1 MLLPHFSLIM
11 SFWRVV
17 PLLGVAFF
25 SKWEV
30 FTRSSHAVLYYTGTW
45 HKPLNFLASWC
56 KPEKIRGASRAQTHV
71 PKPESQ
77 RLTRLSF
84 VAVIPDIS
92 LSSRYVTA
100 VCQDILLNIVI
111 CIWSRGGGP
120 DLRTPSSNETGLR
133 PTTIQFASNCSLDTT
148 YNRFT
153 VPQPCTSFPSRIPF
167 SNNAIRHS

>member
-30 FTRSSHAVLYYTGTW
+30 FTRSSHAGLYYTGTW

-84 VAVIPDIS
+84 VAVIPDIT

-100 VCQDILLNIVI
+100 VCQDILPKHCYLHLIKGAEDQTYVH
-111 CIWSRGGGP
+111 
-120 DLRTPSSNETGLR
+120 LRRMKLVFVR
-133 PTTIQFASNCSLDTT
+133 QQFNLHQ
-148 YNRFT
+148 T
-153 VPQPCTSFPSRIPF
+153 VP
-167 SNNAIRHS
+167 